1 MRQLAIH
8 QNNYPNI
15 SIIIDVDPDG
25 LIVHADENLIAQ
37 VALNIIKNAMQ
48 AIGSNVPS
56 GQITMQ
62 ARCNDDESIFI
73 EISNNGPPI
82 PPEVASQ
89 IFIPFFT
96 TKEGGSG
103 VGLSVS
109 RQIMRLHG
117 GSLTLAHS
125 AAGTTFVMAF
135 P

>member
-1 MRQLAIH
+1 MH

-15 SIIIDVDPDG
+15 RIQIDIQPDD

-37 VALNIIKNAMQ
+37 VALNLIRNAMQ
-48 AIGSNVPS
+48 AIGHLIP
-56 GQITMQ
+56 GHIILK
-62 ARCNDDESIFI
+62 ARCNEGESIFI

-82 PPEVASQ
+82 PSEVASQ

-117 GSLTLAHS
+117 GSLTLGHS
-125 AAGTTFVMAF
+125 LVGETVFVMGF